1 MIDLIAAAGIGGI
14 IGFGACAVLT
24 MGKLADA
31 NDAADWELTA
41 LCLTD
46 DLRGRLVAQLADET
60 LVVRNDP
67 RGVGEVLDLGKA
79 TYRKM
84 VQNLWWAAGY
94 NVVAIPL
101 AAGVLYPLGVLLS
114 PAVGAVLMSLSTII
128 VAFNARRLKA
138 PSRRPAAPIPAGSP
152 RYRA

>member
-46 DLRGRLVAQLADET
+46 DLRGAEAAHDRCADALATKDRKLSAIRDLLDT
-60 LVVRNDP
+60 P
-67 RGVGEVLDLGKA
+67 RTIRKADLRDVLDGDA
-79 TYRKM
+79 
-84 VQNLWWAAGY
+84 
-94 NVVAIPL
+94 
-101 AAGVLYPLGVLLS
+101 
-114 PAVGAVLMSLSTII
+114 
-128 VAFNARRLKA
+128 
-138 PSRRPAAPIPAGSP
+138 
-152 RYRA
+152 